1 MSEWKSGQRNQVTR
15 FRPACSKCGA
25 LTILEHIEPAD
36 EPGHELRTFECTNC
50 GNCEVVKMRFR

>member
-15 FRPACSKCGA
+15 YRRACSRCGA
-25 LTILEHIEPAD
+25 LTIPEHIEPAD

-50 GNCEVVKMRFR
+50 GHYEVVKMRFR